1 MLYLSKINVKDKSV
15 LVRIDI
21 NTSIIKHK
29 PQKND
34 RFVEHAKT
42 IRYLLENKAKV
53 TILTHQGRRGKP
65 DFVSNLKKHAKIL
78 SKEAKKKI
86 NYVDDLYGEKAI
98 KEIKKLKPGKA
109 IMLQNVRDD
118 DHETR
123 ELSAK
128 EHAKSAIV
136 QRLSPL
142 FDLFVLDAF
151 SVAHRSHASVV
162 GFTKKLTSCA
172 GLVLEKELN
181 SLNNLKTKLK
191 QARKGHVI
199 YILAGAKP
207 EEDLLLLKEAMKHK
221 ATILLGGTFILF
233 YLSAKGKRLGKSDEI
248 LEKKPEIL
256 RDLEKIDIEKTFLP
270 MDFAI
275 SGGKD
280 DKERKEIGMRELP
293 SQKLLLD
300 LGKHTVGTY
309 REIIKKADVII
320 IKGPLGKYEDPR
332 FEVATREIYRAISN
346 SPAFTVVGGGNTI
359 DAINRFRIPTE
370 KFSFI
375 SLGGGALLH
384 YLAGQKLPGL
394 VALEKSK

>member
-1 MLYLSKINVKDKSV
+1 MLYLSKLNVKDKSV

-21 NTSIIKHK
+21 NTSIIKNK

-53 TILTHQGRRGKP
+53 TILTHQGRRGRP
-65 DFVSNLKKHAKIL
+65 DFVTNLKKHAKIL

-86 NYVDDLYGEKAI
+86 KYVDDLYGEKAI

-109 IMLQNVRDD
+109 IMLENVRDD

-128 EHAKSAIV
+128 EHTKSKIV
-136 QRLSPL
+136 QKLSPL
-142 FDLFVLDAF
+142 FDLFVFDAF

-162 GFTKKLTSCA
+162 GFMKTIRSCA
-172 GLVLEKELN
+172 GLILEKELN
-181 SLNNLKTKLK
+181 SICNLKKRLK

-207 EEDLLLLKEAMKHK
+207 EEDLLLLKEALKHK
-221 ATILLGGTFILF
+221 ATILLGGTFVLF

-248 LEKKPEIL
+248 LERKPEIL
-256 RDLEKIDIEKTFLP
+256 KELEPIDIENTFLP

-275 SGGKD
+275 TGGKD
-280 DKERKEIGMRELP
+280 DKERHEIGMRELP
-293 SQKLLLD
+293 SEKLLLD

-309 REIIKKADVII
+309 REVIKKADVII

-332 FEVATREIYRAISN
+332 FEFATREIYNAIAHSN
-346 SPAFTVVGGGNTI
+346 AFTVIGGGNTV
-359 DAINRFRIPTE
+359 DAINRFGIPTE
-370 KFSFI
+370 RFSFI

-394 VALEKSK
+394 VELEKAK